1 MSPHQHTDILV
12 ALAGQPNSGK
22 STIFNLLTGLHQKV
36 GNYAGVTVEK
46 KSGHYHYHS
55 GNKRI
60 EVVDLPGTY
69 SLSSYSQEERVSRD
83 FILLERPE
91 VIVVIIDASNFQR
104 HLYLVFQLLEMQT
117 PVIVC
122 LNMTD
127 IALRRGFKVD
137 AERCERLLGVPVV
150 PVNGVKGTGI
160 DELRHTILRVA
171 QQMDHKPTDWQLDY
185 GPTLE
190 NVIGP
195 LSEEISKREHLIED
209 FSPRWLATQLL
220 EGDREARRIVQHH
233 THDET
238 WKALLEHC
246 AEAAKKYEEK
256 QQETPIKAISQ
267 IRHLRAEEL
276 EKECNIRVLPP
287 KPRLTDR
294 VDAIVCHPFLGLLC
308 IALVMFCTFQLIF
321 LIADGWTWFPGID
334 GVWRTPVETVAL
346 LFEEILPPRIES
358 LFGLHE
364 GALHSLVMDGV
375 LAGIGGVLQFLP
387 LIFTVFFLLSILEQT
402 GFVARISMVFDR
414 IMRLFG
420 LHGQS
425 VLPLILGGGIAGG
438 CAVPAIMATRTMKE
452 PKERLLTILVIPMM
466 NCGAKIPV
474 FALLIGAFFSAY
486 QGLMMGLL
494 VLLSWTI
501 ALLSA
506 SLLGRTFVRGRP
518 MPLILELPSYLFP
531 APRTVLL
538 TACRQSWSFVQKA
551 GTYILLVNI
560 ALWALMYFPRVEDRG
575 QRIESRGQRTEDREE
590 ITQRAGTY
598 GPDSP
603 TPQNQ
608 PDFPAPLSQLENSY
622 AGRIGRL
629 LTPVSQWAGFDWRD
643 NVALLGG
650 FAAKEVIVSSLATL
664 YSIDEAA
671 IEKSEVG
678 ETAEGREA
686 DESSTLAK
694 KLARDPS
701 WSAARALA
709 MIVFV
714 MFYAPCTATCVTIK
728 RETRS
733 WGWTLLSLTYSTS
746 LALILAVAVYQI
758 GRLLTV

>member
-46 KSGHYHYHS
+46 KSGHYHV

-69 SLSSYSQEERVSRD
+69 SLASYSQEERVSRD

-91 VIVVIIDASNFQR
+91 VIVVIVDASNFQR
-104 HLYLVFQLLEMQT
+104 HLYLVFQLLEMQV

-122 LNMTD
+122 LNMID

-150 PVNGVKGTGI
+150 PVNGVKGTGV
-160 DELRHTILRVA
+160 DELGHTILRIA
-171 QQMDHKPTDWQLDY
+171 QQTDHKPTGWRLDY

-190 NVIGP
+190 NVIEP
-195 LSEEISKREHLIED
+195 LCGEISKREHLIED
-209 FSPRWLATQLL
+209 FSARWLAIQLL
-220 EGDREARRIVQHH
+220 GGDREARRIVQHH

-246 AEAAKKYEEK
+246 AGEAKKYEEN

-294 VDAIVCHPFLGLLC
+294 VDAIVCHPFWGLLC

-321 LIADGWTWFPGID
+321 LIADGWTWIPGID
-334 GVWRTPVETVAL
+334 GIWRTPVETVAL

-414 IMRLFG
+414 IMRFFG

-538 TACRQSWSFVQKA
+538 TACRQSWHFVQKA

-560 ALWALMYFPRVEDRG
+560 GLWALMYFPRVEDGG
-575 QRIESRGQRTEDREE
+575 QRIEDREE
-590 ITQRAGTY
+590 VGQRAGTY
-598 GPDSP
+598 GPDSGQ
-603 TPQNQ
+603 TP
-608 PDFPAPLSQLENSY
+608 PGQLENSY
-622 AGRIGRL
+622 AGRIGRF

-664 YSIDEAA
+664 YSIDEAES
-671 IEKSEVG
+671 EKPEAG
-678 ETAEGREA
+678 DEAEGDEA

-701 WSAARALA
+701 WSPARALA

-714 MFYAPCTATCVTIK
+714 MVYAPCTATCITIK

-746 LALILAVAVYQI
+746 LALLLAVAVYQI
-758 GRLLTV
+758 GRLLSG